1 MERTKSKKTKT
12 RRVLVSIVLGGLLLI
27 LIGIIVYVA
36 KTISKAPDISAVNI
50 TQPIKA
56 NSIVYNVLGEKID
69 EFSAADNR
77 SYIGIE
83 EIPTSVIQAVITIE
97 DSRFYEH
104 HGIDIRKI
112 LGAVVN
118 NFSSGSLSDGA
129 STITQQVI
137 KDAVAL
143 EGNSLEKKIQEQYL
157 AIKFEQLYSK
167 DTILEYYLNS
177 MSFGTHIVGIEAA
190 ANQYYGKSASEL
202 SLVEGATLAV
212 LMERPTYYSLYTH
225 PENNWEKVK
234 QVLEQMEKAGY
245 LTAEEKEQAL
255 LEKPYE
261 RLGEG
266 LQQLLEV
273 APKEAIQSYFVDA
286 LYKQILEDLQTVYNI
301 SEIEAKAKIY
311 SDGLQI
317 ESTLDSRVQSI
328 VEKYMADESNYPESL
343 YKIQVEY
350 SIAGVKANGTMFDKK
365 VQSIILNS
373 QEDIPE
379 FKEKQLEKWHIG
391 QGDTIV
397 SENLITMPQPQSAFV
412 VTDYKTGAVKALY
425 GGRGEKYYHGFNYAT
440 QAKRMPGSTFKVLAA
455 YAPAINE
462 GKITPDTV
470 ISNEKV
476 SFTIEEGVSWTPLN
490 WDGQYEGAYTITQAI
505 ANSMNVIAAK
515 VLVEQ
520 VGIDKSF
527 EYLKEFGFTTLREED
542 KTYALSMG
550 GLTDGVT
557 PLELTAA
564 YATIANE
571 GTYLAPSFYTV
582 VKDREGNI
590 LLDRTQGE
598 LQNSHQVLS
607 QEAAGQLTTMLC
619 EVVDGPSAHTG
630 GKIRN
635 YFKQMPIAGKTG
647 TASNNTDLLFVG
659 YTPYYAA
666 TIWTGYSNPDSM
678 TGSNNY
684 HLDLWAKIMNEIHQ
698 GAEIKKF

>member
-36 KTISKAPDISAVNI
+36 KTISKAPDISEVNI

-56 NSIVYNVLGEKID
+56 NSIIYDVLGEKID

-137 KDAVAL
+137 KNAVAL

-177 MSFGTHIVGIEAA
+177 MGFGTNIVGIEAA

-266 LQQLLEV
+266 LQQLLEG

-373 QEDIPE
+373 QEDIPA

-455 YAPAINE
+455 YAPALNE

-476 SFTIEEGVSWTPLN
+476 SFTIEEGGSWTPLN
-490 WDGQYEGAYTITQAI
+490 WNGQYQGSYTITQAI

-635 YFKQMPIAGKTG
+635 HFKQMPIAGKTG

-666 TIWTGYSNPDSM
+666 TIWTGYSNPDAVQR
-678 TGSNNY
+678 SNNY

-698 GAEIKKF
+698 GEEIKKF

>member
-36 KTISKAPDISAVNI
+36 KTISKAPDISEVNI

-56 NSIVYNVLGEKID
+56 NSIIYDVLGEKID

-83 EIPTSVIQAVITIE
+83 EIPTFVIQAVITIE

-137 KDAVAL
+137 KNAVAL

-177 MSFGTHIVGIEAA
+177 MGFGTNIVGIEAA

-266 LQQLLEV
+266 LQQLLEG

-373 QEDIPE
+373 QEDIPAFE
-379 FKEKQLEKWHIG
+379 EKQLEKWHIG

-455 YAPAINE
+455 YAPALNE
-462 GKITPDTV
+462 GKITPDTM
-470 ISNEKV
+470 IRNEKV
-476 SFTIEEGVSWTPLN
+476 SFTIEEG
-490 WDGQYEGAYTITQAI
+490 GA
-505 ANSMNVIAAK
+505 
-515 VLVEQ
+515 
-520 VGIDKSF
+520 
-527 EYLKEFGFTTLREED
+527 
-542 KTYALSMG
+542 
-550 GLTDGVT
+550 GL
-557 PLELTAA
+557 
-564 YATIANE
+564 
-571 GTYLAPSFYTV
+571 
-582 VKDREGNI
+582 
-590 LLDRTQGE
+590 
-598 LQNSHQVLS
+598 H
-607 QEAAGQLTTMLC
+607 
-619 EVVDGPSAHTG
+619 
-630 GKIRN
+630 
-635 YFKQMPIAGKTG
+635 
-647 TASNNTDLLFVG
+647 
-659 YTPYYAA
+659 
-666 TIWTGYSNPDSM
+666 
-678 TGSNNY
+678 
-684 HLDLWAKIMNEIHQ
+684 
-698 GAEIKKF
+698 